1 MSFLACSKTNRAIVL
16 RVFPIVVFLML
27 ALPAPSSIQHRIGA
41 IGPTAAWASSSPDE
55 TLNPTPTPPK
65 KSARFV
71 TVAPSTSGRGISGR
85 TLFAM
90 LWRAYWAT
98 VRL

>member
-1 MSFLACSKTNRAIVL
+1 MSLLSSSKSNRAIL
-16 RVFPIVVFLML
+16 RCAFPIVVFLML
-27 ALPAPSSIQHRIGA
+27 ALPAPSPFQNRVGG

-55 TLNPTPTPPK
+55 TLNPPPTPTK
-65 KSARFV
+65 KSARLV
-71 TVAPSTSGRGISGR
+71 IAAPATSGRTITGR
-85 TLFAM
+85 ILFAM